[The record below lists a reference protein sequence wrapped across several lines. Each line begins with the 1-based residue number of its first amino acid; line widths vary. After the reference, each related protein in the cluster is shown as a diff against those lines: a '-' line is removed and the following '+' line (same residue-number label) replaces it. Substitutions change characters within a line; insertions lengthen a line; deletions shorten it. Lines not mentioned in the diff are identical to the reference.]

1 MSARYR
7 ELESGGGNW
16 ALESGTGDW
25 ELESAT
31 LTNVSKAWTFK
42 YDILNFVAKA
52 WTFLYDITGTVAKAF
67 LYLYDING
75 SPSSVLFSQEGT
87 VTPTALN
94 SEICFITK
102 TDGPYH
108 YACYIYVDNMASGD
122 EIAIKVQVYDPTEG
136 AWKSYDNEKKI
147 KYSDIKSD
155 ESVFIPFLPATRY
168 RVCLKQTAG
177 TLRSYNWQLFKN

>member
-1 MSARYR
+1 MSARY
-7 ELESGGGNW
+7 LIKTDGGKILQTDGTSGILLSPN
-16 ALESGTGDW
+16 
-25 ELESAT
+25 T
-31 LTNVSKAWTFK
+31 LTSVSQTWTLK

-155 ESVFIPFLPATRY
+155 EAVFIPFLPATRY